1 MIAVEVSQEALEV
14 ALMLGGSI
22 VVGFFEFGVADV
34 GFAVFAP
41 DLWLR
46 GC

>member
-1 MIAVEVSQEALEV
+1 MEVSQEALEV
-14 ALMLGGSI
+14 SLMFGGGF

-41 DLWLR
+41 VFRLR